1 MSNLK
6 YTKTRARVATF
17 RPRERDRERSNNK
30 IKNNNIQKI
39 IRRICLVAF
48 KSLLINIVKKKKKQR
63 VLKIGEKAKAF
74 HLLT

>member
-1 MSNLK
+1 M
-6 YTKTRARVATF
+6 
-17 RPRERDRERSNNK
+17 
-30 IKNNNIQKI
+30 

-74 HLLT
+74 HLLTWKKNAEK